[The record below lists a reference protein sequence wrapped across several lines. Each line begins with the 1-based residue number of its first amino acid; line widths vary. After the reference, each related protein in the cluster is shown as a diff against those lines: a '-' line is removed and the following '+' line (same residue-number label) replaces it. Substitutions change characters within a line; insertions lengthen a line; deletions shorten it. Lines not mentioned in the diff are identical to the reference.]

1 MDKTRP
7 NHYRNSVIQPIDI
20 WRDWGLEPDA
30 SVATCIKYLKRAGTK
45 DGESTGDD
53 YLKAIWFLVNAVTG
67 QAQVAD
73 EVVNVVKDYSLF
85 DYAGSGATSKVDR
98 EEQAMR

>member
-1 MDKTRP
+1 MDKTKP

-45 DGESTGDD
+45 AGETSGDD

-67 QAQVAD
+67 TSQVAD
-73 EVVNVVKDYSLF
+73 EVVTLVKEHSLF
-85 DYAGSGATSKVDR
+85 EFTETGRDTVDKQ
-98 EEQAMR
+98 EQMMR

>member
-1 MDKTRP
+1 MDKTKP

-45 DGESTGDD
+45 AGESSGDD
-53 YLKAIWFLVNAVTG
+53 YLKAVWFLVNAVTG
-67 QAQVAD
+67 TSQVAD
-73 EVVNVVKDYSLF
+73 EVVTLVKEHSLF
-85 DYAGSGATSKVDR
+85 EFAGSKAVDVD
-98 EEQAMR
+98 EQEQMMR

>member
-1 MDKTRP
+1 MDKTKP

-45 DGESTGDD
+45 VGETSGDD
-53 YLKAIWFLVNAVTG
+53 YLKAVWFLVNAVTG
-67 QAQVAD
+67 TSQVAD
-73 EVVNVVKDYSLF
+73 EVITLVREHSLF
-85 DYAGSGATSKVDR
+85 EFTSSTNVID
-98 EEQAMR
+98 EQEQVMR

>member
-1 MDKTRP
+1 MDKTKP

-45 DGESTGDD
+45 AGETSGDD

-67 QAQVAD
+67 TSQVAD
-73 EVVNVVKDYSLF
+73 EVVTLVKEHSLF
-85 DYAGSGATSKVDR
+85 EFTETGRDTIDKQ
-98 EEQAMR
+98 EQMMR